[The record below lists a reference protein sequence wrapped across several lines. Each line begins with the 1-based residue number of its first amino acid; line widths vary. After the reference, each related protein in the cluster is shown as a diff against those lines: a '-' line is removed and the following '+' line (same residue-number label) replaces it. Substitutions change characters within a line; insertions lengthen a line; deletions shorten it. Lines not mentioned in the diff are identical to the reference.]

1 MTYEE
6 FSKRQKEILEE
17 CRPLVKDLRLDEF
30 NAKMNELIELQD
42 KYLEEQK
49 NFQIALYA
57 SRVFLSWSLNLS
69 EFKSL
74 LM

>member
-49 NFQIALYA
+49 N
-57 SRVFLSWSLNLS
+57 R
-69 EFKSL
+69 K
-74 LM
+74 

>member
-17 CRPLVKDLRLDEF
+17 CRPLVKDLRLEEF

-49 NFQIALYA
+49 N
-57 SRVFLSWSLNLS
+57 R
-69 EFKSL
+69 K
-74 LM
+74 

>member
-1 MTYEE
+1 MSYEE

-49 NFQIALYA
+49 IG
-57 SRVFLSWSLNLS
+57 S
-69 EFKSL
+69 
-74 LM
+74 

>member
-17 CRPLVKDLRLDEF
+17 CRPLVKDLKLDEF

-49 NFQIALYA
+49 NF
-57 SRVFLSWSLNLS
+57 
-69 EFKSL
+69 
-74 LM
+74 

>member
-6 FSKRQKEILEE
+6 FSKRQNEILEE

-49 NFQIALYA
+49 N
-57 SRVFLSWSLNLS
+57 S
-69 EFKSL
+69 
-74 LM
+74 

>member
-17 CRPLVKDLRLDEF
+17 CRPLVKDLRLEEF
-30 NAKMNELIELQD
+30 NVKMNELIELQD

-49 NFQIALYA
+49 N
-57 SRVFLSWSLNLS
+57 R
-69 EFKSL
+69 K
-74 LM
+74 

>member
-49 NFQIALYA
+49 NKNDDEVIKK
-57 SRVFLSWSLNLS
+57 LS
-69 EFKSL
+69 E
-74 LM
+74 M

>member
-17 CRPLVKDLRLDEF
+17 CRPLVKDFRLDEF

-49 NFQIALYA
+49 N
-57 SRVFLSWSLNLS
+57 R
-69 EFKSL
+69 K
-74 LM
+74 

>member
-49 NFQIALYA
+49 N
-57 SRVFLSWSLNLS
+57 S
-69 EFKSL
+69 
-74 LM
+74 

>member
-6 FSKRQKEILEE
+6 FSKRQKEILED
-17 CRPLVKDLRLDEF
+17 CRPLVKDLKLDEF

-49 NFQIALYA
+49 NF
-57 SRVFLSWSLNLS
+57 
-69 EFKSL
+69 
-74 LM
+74 

>member
-49 NFQIALYA
+49 NF
-57 SRVFLSWSLNLS
+57 
-69 EFKSL
+69 
-74 LM
+74 

>member
-6 FSKRQKEILEE
+6 FSTKQKQILEE

-49 NFQIALYA
+49 NRNDDEVIKK
-57 SRVFLSWSLNLS
+57 LS
-69 EFKSL
+69 E
-74 LM
+74 M

>member
-1 MTYEE
+1 MTYKE
-6 FSKRQKEILEE
+6 FSERQKEILEE

-49 NFQIALYA
+49 NKNDDEVIKK
-57 SRVFLSWSLNLS
+57 LS
-69 EFKSL
+69 E
-74 LM
+74 M

>member
-17 CRPLVKDLRLDEF
+17 CRPLVKDLRLNEF

-49 NFQIALYA
+49 NF
-57 SRVFLSWSLNLS
+57 
-69 EFKSL
+69 
-74 LM
+74 

>member
-17 CRPLVKDLRLDEF
+17 CRPLVKDLKLDEF

-49 NFQIALYA
+49 N
-57 SRVFLSWSLNLS
+57 S
-69 EFKSL
+69 
-74 LM
+74 

>member
-17 CRPLVKDLRLDEF
+17 CRPLVKDLRLEEF
-30 NAKMNELIELQD
+30 NAKMNKLIELQD

-49 NFQIALYA
+49 N
-57 SRVFLSWSLNLS
+57 R
-69 EFKSL
+69 K
-74 LM
+74 

>member
-6 FSKRQKEILEE
+6 FSTRQKQILEE

-49 NFQIALYA
+49 N
-57 SRVFLSWSLNLS
+57 R
-69 EFKSL
+69 K
-74 LM
+74 

>member
-42 KYLEEQK
+42 KYLEKQK
-49 NFQIALYA
+49 NF
-57 SRVFLSWSLNLS
+57 
-69 EFKSL
+69 
-74 LM
+74 

>member
-42 KYLEEQK
+42 KFLEEQK
-49 NFQIALYA
+49 NF
-57 SRVFLSWSLNLS
+57 
-69 EFKSL
+69 
-74 LM
+74 

>member
-6 FSKRQKEILEE
+6 FSAKQKQILEE

-49 NFQIALYA
+49 NKNDDEVIKK
-57 SRVFLSWSLNLS
+57 LS
-69 EFKSL
+69 E
-74 LM
+74 M

>member
-6 FSKRQKEILEE
+6 FSTKQKQILEE

-49 NFQIALYA
+49 NKNDDEVIKK
-57 SRVFLSWSLNLS
+57 LS
-69 EFKSL
+69 E
-74 LM
+74 M

>member
-6 FSKRQKEILEE
+6 FSKRQKEILEK
-17 CRPLVKDLRLDEF
+17 CRPLVKDLKLDEF

-49 NFQIALYA
+49 N
-57 SRVFLSWSLNLS
+57 S
-69 EFKSL
+69 
-74 LM
+74 

>member
-17 CRPLVKDLRLDEF
+17 CRPLVKDLRLNEF
-30 NAKMNELIELQD
+30 NAKMNELIKLQD

-49 NFQIALYA
+49 NF
-57 SRVFLSWSLNLS
+57 
-69 EFKSL
+69 
-74 LM
+74 

>member
-17 CRPLVKDLRLDEF
+17 CRPLVNDLRLDEF

-49 NFQIALYA
+49 N
-57 SRVFLSWSLNLS
+57 R
-69 EFKSL
+69 K
-74 LM
+74 

>member
-49 NFQIALYA
+49 NKNDDKVIKK
-57 SRVFLSWSLNLS
+57 LS
-69 EFKSL
+69 E
-74 LM
+74 M

>member
-1 MTYEE
+1 MSYEE

-49 NFQIALYA
+49 N
-57 SRVFLSWSLNLS
+57 R
-69 EFKSL
+69 K
-74 LM
+74 